1 MEKKYKSFLLA
12 GSLFFTPTLFSQ
24 PSQNDFNKEPIV
36 AYAQKDVQK
45 ETSDFEKNVKQE
57 EKTPEETSSY
67 ENVVKTTKNVV
78 STGIG
83 FVLKPLSWLG
93 DGITYLGKKAAEII
107 PGAKPIS
114 QFTEQTA
121 AVVGSVP
128 DVAIKMTQNASDFV
142 VDTLM
147 KPHET
152 HRNIP
157 RLVGNSFQQFGRLTS
172 LIDPINDLVQEATK
186 AGGDLVA
193 QGVGLI
199 NEDAGKHVQNTVDT
213 MDGGLS
219 VLNRHSR
226 IIRRQSGLLG
236 QGEYWKMIA
245 DAQNFNDLGEK
256 FKNYYLTKETDN
268 PDLVYAK
275 EQQQILKKVEQ
286 TDFKNV
292 SEEIKKE
299 ENKRRGLLAVLEEQQ
314 LRPASGDKTEQKED
328 LANQENNVNRSDMIA
343 LAKNTA
349 IR

>member
-12 GSLFFTPTLFSQ
+12 GTLFFTPALFSQ

-67 ENVVKTTKNVV
+67 EHVVKTTKNVV

-83 FVLKPLSWLG
+83 FALKPLSWLG
-93 DGITYLGKKAAEII
+93 DGITYLGKKTAEII

-147 KPHET
+147 QPHKT

-157 RLVGNSFQQFGRLTS
+157 RFFGDSFQQFGRLTS
-172 LIDPINDLVQEATK
+172 LIDPINDLVQDTTK

-213 MDGGLS
+213 IDGGMS

-236 QGEYWKMIA
+236 QGEYLKMIA

-299 ENKRRGLLAVLEEQQ
+299 ENKKSRGLLAVLKEQQ
-314 LRPASGDKTEQKED
+314 LRPASADKKEEGV
-328 LANQENNVNRSDMIA
+328 NQTNNVNPTDMRA
-343 LAKNTA
+343 LVKNTA
-349 IR
+349 TR